1 MSYTVTA
8 KNCHAPAVEV
18 SINENNIHRAMAYF
32 NLCKEGFRDVCIT
45 SGETGEVLQ
54 SHYLSNE
61 WFIPSLSESECL
73 EAIQQLYRE
82 FLER

>member
-18 SINENNIHRAMAYF
+18 SINEINIHRAMAYF
-32 NLCKEGFRDVCIT
+32 NLCEEGFRDVCIT
-45 SGETGEVLQ
+45 SGETGEVLK
-54 SHYLSNE
+54 SHYISNE
-61 WFIPSLSESECL
+61 WFRPSLSESECL

>member
-54 SHYLSNE
+54 SHYLSDE
-61 WFIPSLSESECL
+61 WFIPSLSEADCL
-73 EAIQQLYRE
+73 AAIQQLYRE

>member
-8 KNCHAPAVEV
+8 KNCHVPAVEV
-18 SINENNIHRAMAYF
+18 SINENNIHHAIAYF

-61 WFIPSLSESECL
+61 WFIPSLKESDCL

>member
-18 SINENNIHRAMAYF
+18 SINEINIHRAMAYF

-54 SHYLSNE
+54 SHYLSDE
-61 WFIPSLSESECL
+61 WFNPSLSEPECL
-73 EAIQQLYRE
+73 EGIQQMYRE
-82 FLER
+82 FLTR

>member
-18 SINENNIHRAMAYF
+18 SINEANIHRAMAYF
-32 NLCKEGFRDVCIT
+32 NLCKEGFREVRIT
-45 SGETGEVLQ
+45 SSETGEVLQ
-54 SHYLSNE
+54 SHYLSDE
-61 WFIPSLSESECL
+61 WFIPSLSEVECL

>member
-61 WFIPSLSESECL
+61 WFIPSLKESDCL
-73 EAIQQLYRE
+73 ETIKQLYRE

>member
-8 KNCHAPAVEV
+8 KNCHAPTIEV
-18 SINENNIHRAMAYF
+18 SVTEANIHRAMAYF

-45 SGETGEVLQ
+45 SGETGEILQ
-54 SHYLSNE
+54 SHYLSDE
-61 WFIPSLSESECL
+61 WFTPLVTEYECL
-73 EAIQQLYRE
+73 EAIRQLYRE

>member
-18 SINENNIHRAMAYF
+18 SINEINIHRAMAYF
-32 NLCKEGFRDVCIT
+32 NLFKEGFRDVCIT

-61 WFIPSLSESECL
+61 WFVPLASEAECL
-73 EAIQQLYRE
+73 AAIQQLYRD

>member
-8 KNCHAPAVEV
+8 KNCHAPAVEI
-18 SINENNIHRAMAYF
+18 SINEINIHRAMAYF

-54 SHYLSNE
+54 SHYLSSE

-73 EAIQQLYRE
+73 EAIQQLYRD

>member
-18 SINENNIHRAMAYF
+18 SINENNIHRAIAYF

-61 WFIPSLSESECL
+61 WFIPSLSESECF

-82 FLER
+82 FSER